1 MPFAKIN
8 GSKIYYESRG
18 AGHSL
23 LLLNGAMANTAS
35 WGFQIPAFIAKG
47 YRVILM
53 DFTGQGR
60 SSKPRMRYDMGQ
72 HISEVNAV
80 LDSLGIDKAH
90 VVGVSYGGE
99 VAMLCAI
106 NSPERVRSL
115 VVSNSVSQ
123 IDRSM
128 RARAERWLMATRFKS
143 GRILWQTVYPDIY
156 SDEFLEHRWDF
167 VSKTAP
173 SFDLLDFDAVGEMLK
188 AFMALNIT
196 PELHKIKMPT
206 LVIASDLDGT
216 KPMKYAEIIHK
227 GIENSQLHVIRGA
240 GHVAMWEKPEEFNNA
255 VLGFLETLSA

>member
-1 MPFAKIN
+1 MPFAEVK

-18 AGHSL
+18 SGQPL

-35 WGFQIPAFIAKG
+35 WSFQLPALLAKG

-60 SSKPRMRYDMGQ
+60 SSKPRIRYEMKQ
-72 HISEVNAV
+72 HVGEVNAV
-80 LDSLGIDKAH
+80 LDSLGLEKANLI
-90 VVGVSYGGE
+90 GVSYGGE

-128 RARAERWLMATRFKS
+128 RARADRWLMASRFKS

-156 SDEFLEHRWDF
+156 SDDFLENHWDF

-173 SFDLLDFDAVGEMLK
+173 SFDLLDFDAIGEMLK
-188 AFMALNIT
+188 AFMALDIT
-196 PELHKIKMPT
+196 QELGKISAPT
-206 LVIASDLDGT
+206 LVIASNLDGT
-216 KPMKYAEIIHK
+216 KPMKYAQIIQN
-227 GIENSQLHVIRGA
+227 GIRGSELHVIRGA
-240 GHVAMWEKPEEFNNA
+240 GHVAMWEKPEEFNK
-255 VLGFLETLSA
+255 VILEFMEKLPD